1 MPISLAEKL
10 KKELF
15 EESEPVT
22 TSPSDFIRLY
32 HEGLF
37 YSCYESSA
45 IKLKLLLPQLQLLQ
59 QRRKG
64 GSSYFRIGV
73 VQTSSLLQT
82 LPVSIMDEE
91 GNYKDYLEFHSG
103 VHLDRPLSDFVPD
116 KTVGH
121 KSKEVENKTVATQG
135 KSTSA
140 KTEESE
146 NLHPT
151 SAEER
156 ILRSLKTVNTGRL
169 TPVQALQLV
178 DEWQRLLLGEA

>member
-1 MPISLAEKL
+1 MPISLSDKL
-10 KKELF
+10 QKEYLC
-15 EESEPVT
+15 ESDD
-22 TSPSDFIRLY
+22 SIRLY

-37 YSCYESSA
+37 YSCYEGSA
-45 IKLKLLLPQLQLLQ
+45 LKLKRLLPQLQLLQ
-59 QRRKG
+59 QRRKD

-103 VHLDRPLSDFVPD
+103 VHLDRPLSDFVSD
-116 KTVGH
+116 KIVGY
-121 KSKEVENKTVATQG
+121 KSKEVENKMVTTQG

-140 KTEESE
+140 KTEGSE
-146 NLHPT
+146 NLQPT

-156 ILRSLKTVNTGRL
+156 ILRSLRTVNTGRL

-178 DEWQRLLLGEA
+178 DEWQRLLLDEA